1 MPKADWRSPDA
12 YEEWRSLDAPGF
24 AYEFLARSDEFQRER
39 RKLDRDA
46 ERNRLDPVD
55 ADAFARRWGLR
66 FRASV
71 RQRHR
76 CTRRALD
83 PCGAPDGHPAHRPS
97 A

>member
-1 MPKADWRSPDA
+1 MPKADWRSPEA
-12 YEEWRSLDAPGF
+12 YEDRRSLDAPGF
-24 AYEFLARSDEFQRER
+24 AYEFLARNDEFQRER

-46 ERNRLDPVD
+46 ERKQLDSND

-66 FRASV
+66 FRAAI

-76 CTRRALD
+76 PAPRALD
-83 PCGAPDGHPAHRPS
+83 AGGAPDGHPAHRPS